1 MTYSLLPG
9 NNSER
14 FTYLTST
21 NRLTFAVNYDVDNSA
36 MPTKV
41 IVTIQAKDAQGLTGT
56 SQITINVQ
64 DANDNT
70 CNFGNNVQT
79 ASINQGSSLGEA
91 GAGAGLV
98 DLFITSPLYPVLFSQ
113 VTSGDIC
120 VCVCFGWLVLLVMS

>member
-79 ASINQGSSLGEA
+79 ASVNQGSSLGEA
-91 GAGAGLV
+91 GAGAGAGLV
-98 DLFITSPLYPVLFSQ
+98 
-113 VTSGDIC
+113 
-120 VCVCFGWLVLLVMS
+120 